1 LLPHKTIL
9 ENAAFGLELRGD
21 PREEREAKGMK
32 ALETVGLQGY
42 EEQYPSELSGGMQQR
57 VGLARALANDTDVLL
72 MDEAFSALDPLI
84 RRDMQ
89 DELLDLHDRLRK
101 TIVFISHDLD
111 EAIKLGDRI
120 VLMKDGAIVQEGTA
134 EEILTN
140 PANEYV
146 ARFVEDVDM
155 SKIITAES
163 VMKRAVAVAEYP
175 GDGPKA
181 ALRKMEK
188 AGISSIFVRQE
199 HHLKGLVTAQ
209 DAARAARRGDKH
221 LDSIL
226 RRDIARVSPET
237 PAIELFPLLAE
248 SSFPVAVVDADN
260 RLRGVVIKGSL
271 LAGIAAT
278 LQTEDS
284 TG

>member
-1 LLPHKTIL
+1 
-9 ENAAFGLELRGD
+9 
-21 PREEREAKGMK
+21 M
-32 ALETVGLQGY
+32 
-42 EEQYPSELSGGMQQR
+42 
-57 VGLARALANDTDVLL
+57 L

-89 DELLDLHDRLRK
+89 DELLDLQERVQK

-140 PANEYV
+140 PANDYV

-155 SKIITAES
+155 SKIITADS
-163 VMKRAVAVAEYP
+163 VMKKVLAMAYYP

-188 AGISSIFVRQE
+188 AGISSIFVRKDR
-199 HHLKGLVTAQ
+199 HLEGLVTAE
-209 DAARAARRGDKH
+209 DAAEAARRGDKT
-221 LDSIL
+221 LDGIL
-226 RRDIARVSPET
+226 RRDIVKVSPDT

-248 SSFPVAVVDADN
+248 QSFPVAVVDADN
-260 RLRGVVIKGSL
+260 RLKGVVIKGSL

-278 LQTEDS
+278 LQTEE
-284 TG
+284 TAA